1 MRETSVSLD
10 AIVWNYHETLPDK
23 VAEFECLWSAWQAD
37 PPSRD
42 ACDAFRVLIHRMSGA
57 TAAFGYEELAHRAVE
72 LERLLKPGVCHDE
85 HLPDAL
91 FRRIESA
98 AADLL
103 LALRQRAD
111 DALPPPVP
119 I

>member
-10 AIVWNYHETLPDK
+10 AIVWSYHESLPEK
-23 VAEFECLWSAWQAD
+23 VAEFERLWTAWQAD

-57 TAAFGYEELAHRAVE
+57 SAAFGYEDLARRAVE
-72 LERLLKPGVCHDE
+72 LERLLKPGVCRDE
-85 HLPDAL
+85 PLPDAIY
-91 FRRIESA
+91 RRIESA

-103 LALRQRAD
+103 GALRQRAG
-111 DALPPPVP
+111 DAQPPAAVV
-119 I
+119 